1 MKRTSSNS
9 RPTRVLRI
17 GAAQSL
23 LPGFGLALGPSLET
37 SLDLGDGRR
46 RYRILAMGGR
56 RDDPDRVEVRLQ
68 SVDDLSAS
76 SR

>member
-17 GAAQSL
+17 GVARSL
-23 LPGFGLALGPSLET
+23 LPGFGLAVGPSLET

-46 RYRILAMGGR
+46 RYRVLSMGGR
-56 RDDPDRVEVRLQ
+56 LDDPDLVEVRVQ
-68 SVDDLSAS
+68 PVDDPSPL
-76 SR
+76 